1 MASMTLAA
9 RAACPNPWGEIKKAI
24 LLGGESGSY
33 RVVIDEVLWV
43 RVQNDAVLDQKIFY
57 CLITKWARLF
67 LAQASSSA
75 PGSSGRSS
83 P

>member
-1 MASMTLAA
+1 MTPAA

-43 RVQNDAVLDQKIFY
+43 CVQNDAELD
-57 CLITKWARLF
+57 
-67 LAQASSSA
+67 
-75 PGSSGRSS
+75 
-83 P
+83 